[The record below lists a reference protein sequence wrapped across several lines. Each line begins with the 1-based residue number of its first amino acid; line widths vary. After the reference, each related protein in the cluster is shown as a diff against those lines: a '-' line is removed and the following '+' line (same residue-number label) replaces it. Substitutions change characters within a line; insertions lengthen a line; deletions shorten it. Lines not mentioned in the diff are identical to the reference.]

1 MDAHHKV
8 EESAEFAHE
17 AIRDLTKTLEQF
29 GGDTSWVA
37 AMLEDV
43 AKAMGKVDDLS
54 NITIEKTFVGY
65 QTSMLQLCQSIAKHS
80 QELVSIILSVTI
92 VHYLLP

>member
-1 MDAHHKV
+1 M
-8 EESAEFAHE
+8 
-17 AIRDLTKTLEQF
+17 TKTLEQF

-43 AKAMGKVDDLS
+43 AKAMSKVDDL
-54 NITIEKTFVGY
+54 NNVTVEKTFVGY

-80 QELVSIILSVTI
+80 QELVSILLLSGC
-92 VHYLLP
+92 H